1 MIDELFYAKI
11 STSLSIFALYYAKI
25 LFSSYIPDS
34 SHCYGKMFVIF
45 YFLGV
50 FSLKVQPSKKMSLF
64 VPAIFGELKQF
75 ALQQQENGMELI
87 DLSLGSPDIPPADF
101 LRETM
106 SELTKL
112 ETSYGYTLTGT
123 QTFNEAVCRYYKR
136 VNSVT
141 LDPAT
146 EVVQTIGSQEGLV
159 HLPVAFC
166 DPGDVV
172 LTTNPAYVAYDAGI
186 HLAGAT
192 PYYMPLTKE
201 NGYLPDLSAVPEE
214 IAQKAKLL
222 ILNLPGNPVPA
233 MPSITYFE
241 EVVAFAKKYN
251 IVVLHDAAYSEFYFK
266 GDAPISFLA
275 TPGAKEVG
283 LEINSLSKSFSLAG
297 TRIAYIVGNAEM
309 VSILKQ
315 LKSNLD
321 FGIFEPIQIVAA
333 KALDNAEKITANL
346 RQTFAARHKVLMEGL
361 MSIGWEVAPSDGG
374 MFVWAKYPYDLD
386 STSFAFEAIAQ
397 TGVVM
402 VPGTVFGTAGEGYV
416 RLALVQNVEKL
427 TQAVEK
433 LSKLQL
439 KKEATV

>member
-1 MIDELFYAKI
+1 M
-11 STSLSIFALYYAKI
+11 
-25 LFSSYIPDS
+25 
-34 SHCYGKMFVIF
+34 
-45 YFLGV
+45 
-50 FSLKVQPSKKMSLF
+50 KVQPSEKMSLF
-64 VPAIFGELKQF
+64 TPSIFGDLKQC
-75 ALQQQENGMELI
+75 ALEQQAKGKELI
-87 DLSLGSPDIPPADF
+87 DLSLGSPDIPPAAF

-112 ETSYGYTLTGT
+112 ESSYGYTLTGV
-123 QTFNEAVCRYYKR
+123 QTFNESVCRYYKR
-136 VNSVT
+136 VNHVD

-166 DPGDVV
+166 NPGDIV

-186 HLAGAT
+186 HLAGAE

-214 IAQKAKLL
+214 VADKAKLL

-233 MPSITYFE
+233 MPSLDYFL

-251 IVVLHDAAYSEFYFK
+251 IIVLHDAAYSEFYFT

-297 TRIAYIVGNAEM
+297 TRIAYIVGNADM
-309 VSILKQ
+309 ISVIKQ

-333 KALDNAEKITANL
+333 KALDHAEEITANL
-346 RQTFAARHKVLMEGL
+346 RTTFAARHKTLMEGL
-361 MSIGWEVAPSDGG
+361 TSIGWEVAPSAGG
-374 MFVWAKYPYDLD
+374 MFVWAKFPYNTD
-386 STSFAFEAIAQ
+386 SKTLAFEAIKQ

-402 VPGTVFGTAGEGYV
+402 VPGTAFGSAGEGYM
-416 RLALVQNVEKL
+416 RLALVQDVEKL
-427 TQAVEK
+427 TTAVQK
-433 LSKLQL
+433 LSQMTI